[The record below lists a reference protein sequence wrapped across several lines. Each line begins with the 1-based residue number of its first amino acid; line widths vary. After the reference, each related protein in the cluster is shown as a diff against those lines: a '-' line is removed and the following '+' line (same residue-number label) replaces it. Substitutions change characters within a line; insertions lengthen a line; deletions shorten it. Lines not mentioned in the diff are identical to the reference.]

1 MPEGADPGFDRKIRS
16 AYAMAHSYCRG
27 AGKRVKACGKNGE
40 NGRRKV
46 RSKNGIARRRLFTS
60 AAALGGTAALGG
72 ALGGEAAAA
81 PGQEASATGF
91 SPVTVTPADS
101 QYGELVHGMN
111 RRYVGSPEAV
121 HLVDDVSQVAGV
133 VQAAVTAGKRLT
145 VRSGGHCLEDF
156 VFNPE
161 VQAVLDLSQLNK
173 VYYDAGRRAFAVE
186 TGAQLL
192 DVYNLLYQVYGVT
205 VPGGICYSV
214 AAGGH
219 VSGGGWGLLCRQL
232 GLIIDYLYAVE
243 VVVVGAD
250 GKVRTVVATSDQG
263 DPNRDLWW
271 AHAGGGGGNF
281 GVVTRYWF
289 RTPGATG
296 TDPKKLL
303 PKPPREVYLSALSWP
318 WESMTEAKVSRLV
331 QNYARWFT
339 AHSAPGAPELALASF
354 LVLTHKSS
362 GQIAM
367 VTQVD
372 ATAPNA
378 RKLLDDYLAAI
389 GEGVDV
395 QTGAVTHQFAEF
407 GPMAEYAAPRK
418 LPWLEATRYLGTT
431 NTNLTDPTFRQEYK
445 SSYMRATFPDRQ
457 LAALYKH
464 LTRDDVTLPGASI
477 TLSSYGGE
485 VNRIAPAATG
495 YPHRESFFK
504 MMWMSLW
511 NDAAE
516 DAAYIAWNRECYAE
530 VYADS
535 GGVPVPNDVTDGCY
549 VNYPDNDL
557 NDPKYNTSSTP
568 WHALYYKGNYPRLQ
582 QVKKKY
588 DPKNFFRHAQSVR
601 LP

>member
-1 MPEGADPGFDRKIRS
+1 MRDNSGI
-16 AYAMAHSYCRG
+16 
-27 AGKRVKACGKNGE
+27 
-40 NGRRKV
+40 GRR
-46 RSKNGIARRRLFTS
+46 RFFTT
-60 AAALGGTAALGG
+60 AAALGGTAAVGG
-72 ALGGEAAAA
+72 AFAGSAAAV
-81 PGQEASATGF
+81 GQDSTAVTF
-91 SPVTVTPADS
+91 SPVTVTSADA
-101 QYGELVHGMN
+101 QYGELVHGVN
-111 RRYVGSPEAV
+111 NRYVGNPEAV
-121 HLVDDVSQVAGV
+121 QIVDDVSQVAGV

-145 VRSGGHCLEDF
+145 VCSGRHCLEDF
-156 VFNPE
+156 VFNPD
-161 VQAVLDLSQLNK
+161 VQVVLDLSQLNK

-192 DVYNLLYQVYGVT
+192 DVYTLLYQVYGVT
-205 VPGGICYSV
+205 LPGGICYSV

-232 GLIIDYLYAVE
+232 GLIIDYLCAVE

-250 GKVRTVVATSDQG
+250 GTVCTVVATN
-263 DPNRDLWW
+263 DPNDPHRDLWW

-289 RTPGATG
+289 RSPGATS
-296 TDPKKLL
+296 TDPRKLL
-303 PKPPREVYLSALSWP
+303 PKPPQEVYLVAQAWA
-318 WESMTEAKVSRLV
+318 WADMTEATFSRLV
-331 QNYARWFT
+331 QNYATWFA

-354 LVLTHKSS
+354 LVLTHESA

-372 ATAPNA
+372 ATVPGALQ
-378 RKLLDDYLAAI
+378 LLEDYQAAI
-389 GEGVDV
+389 ADGVDV
-395 QTGAVTHQFAEF
+395 AAGAVTRPFAEF
-407 GPMAEYAAPRK
+407 GPMATYAEPRK

-431 NTNLTDPTFRQEYK
+431 NANLTDPTFRQEYK
-445 SSYMRATFPDRQ
+445 SSYMRAAFPDGQ

-464 LTRDDVTLPGASI
+464 LTRTDVTVPGASI

-485 VNRIAPAATG
+485 VNRVAPTATG

-511 NDAAE
+511 NDPAQ
-516 DAAYIAWNRECYAE
+516 DATYVAWNRECYSE
-530 VYADS
+530 VYADT

-557 NDPKYNTSSTP
+557 NDPQYNTSSTP
-568 WHALYYKGNYPRLQ
+568 WYALYYKDNYPGLQ
-582 QVKKKY
+582 QVKKTY
-588 DPKNFFRHAQSVR
+588 DPTNFFHHTQSIR

>member
-1 MPEGADPGFDRKIRS
+1 MRDNKGI
-16 AYAMAHSYCRG
+16 
-27 AGKRVKACGKNGE
+27 
-40 NGRRKV
+40 GRR
-46 RSKNGIARRRLFTS
+46 RFFTT
-60 AAALGGTAALGG
+60 AAAMGGTAAMGG
-72 ALGGEAAAA
+72 ALAGRAAAA
-81 PGQEASATGF
+81 EQEAATVTF
-91 SPVTVTPADS
+91 APVTVTPADA

-111 RRYVGSPEAV
+111 NRYVGSPEAV
-121 HLVDDVSQVAGV
+121 QIVDDVSQVAGV

-161 VQAVLDLSQLNK
+161 VQVVLDLSQLNN

-192 DVYNLLYQVYGVT
+192 DVYTLLYQVYGVT

-232 GLIIDYLYAVE
+232 GLIIDYLCAVE

-250 GKVRTVVATSDQG
+250 GKVRTVVATNDPG
-263 DPNRDLWW
+263 DPHRELWW

-289 RTPGATG
+289 RTPGATS

-303 PKPPREVYLSALSWP
+303 PRPPREVYLVAQAWP
-318 WESMTEAKVSRLV
+318 WETMTEARFSRLA

-354 LVLTHKSS
+354 LVLTHKSA

-372 ATAPNA
+372 ATVPNA
-378 RKLLDDYLAAI
+378 RQLLDGYLAAI
-389 GEGVDV
+389 GAGVDV
-395 QTGAVTHQFAEF
+395 PTVAVTRQFAEF
-407 GPMAEYAAPRK
+407 GPMASYAEPRK

-431 NTNLTDPTFRQEYK
+431 NTNLTDPTYRQEYK
-445 SSYMRATFPDRQ
+445 SAYMRAAFPDRQ

-464 LTRDDVTLPGASI
+464 LTRTDVVLPGASV

-485 VNRIAPAATG
+485 VNRLAPSATG

-511 NDAAE
+511 NDPAQ
-516 DAAYIAWNRECYAE
+516 DAAYIAWNRQCYAE
-530 VYADS
+530 VYADT

-588 DPKNFFRHAQSVR
+588 DPTNFFRHAQSVR

>member
-1 MPEGADPGFDRKIRS
+1 MRDNSGI
-16 AYAMAHSYCRG
+16 
-27 AGKRVKACGKNGE
+27 
-40 NGRRKV
+40 GRR
-46 RSKNGIARRRLFTS
+46 RFFTT
-60 AAALGGTAALGG
+60 AAALGGTAAVGG
-72 ALGGEAAAA
+72 ALAGQAAAA
-81 PGQEASATGF
+81 PRQAAPAVGF
-91 SPVTVTPADS
+91 APVTVTSADA
-101 QYGELVHGMN
+101 QYAELVHGMN
-111 RRYVGSPEAV
+111 HRYVGRPEAV
-121 HLVDDVSQVAGV
+121 QIVDDVSQVASV

-156 VFNPE
+156 VFNPD
-161 VQAVLDLSQLNK
+161 VQVVLDLSQLNN
-173 VYYDAGRRAFAVE
+173 VYYDAERRAFAVE

-192 DVYNLLYQVYGVT
+192 DVYTLLYQVYGVT

-232 GLIIDYLYAVE
+232 GLIIDYLCAVE

-250 GKVRTVVATSDQG
+250 GKVRTVVATNEPG
-263 DPNRDLWW
+263 DPNRELWW

-303 PKPPREVYLSALSWP
+303 PKPPREVYLVAQSWP
-318 WESMTEAKVSRLV
+318 WESMTEAKFSRLV

-354 LVLTHKSS
+354 LVLTHESS

-378 RKLLDDYLAAI
+378 RQMLDGYLAAI
-389 GEGVDV
+389 GDGVGV
-395 QTGAVTHQFAEF
+395 QTGAVTRRFAEF
-407 GPMAEYAAPRK
+407 GPMAMYAEPRK

-445 SSYMRATFPDRQ
+445 SAYMRGTFPGRQ

-464 LTRDDVTLPGASI
+464 LTRTDVTLPGASI

-485 VNRIAPAATG
+485 VNRVAPAATG

-504 MMWMSLW
+504 LMWMSLW
-511 NDAAE
+511 NDDAE

-530 VYADS
+530 VYADT
-535 GGVPVPNDVTDGCY
+535 GGVPVPNGVTDGCY

-568 WHALYYKGNYPRLQ
+568 WYSLYYKGNYPRLQ

-588 DPKNFFRHAQSVR
+588 DPTDFFRHAQSVR

>member
-1 MPEGADPGFDRKIRS
+1 MHD
-16 AYAMAHSYCRG
+16 
-27 AGKRVKACGKNGE
+27 
-40 NGRRKV
+40 
-46 RSKNGIARRRLFTS
+46 SKGIGRRRLFTT
-60 AAALGGTAALGG
+60 AAALGGTAAVGG
-72 ALGGEAAAA
+72 VLARPAAAEDAAGVRTFA
-81 PGQEASATGF
+81 P
-91 SPVTVTPADS
+91 VRVTPADA

-111 RRYVGSPEAV
+111 RRYVGNPEAV
-121 HLVDDVSQVAGV
+121 QIVDDVSQVAGV

-145 VRSGGHCLEDF
+145 VRSGGHCLEDW

-161 VQAVLDLSQLNK
+161 VQVVLDLSLLDK
-173 VYYDAGRRAFAVE
+173 VYYDSGRRAFAVE

-192 DVYNLLYQVYGVT
+192 DVYALLYQVYGVT
-205 VPGGICYSV
+205 VPGGICHSV

-232 GLIIDYLYAVE
+232 GLIIDYLCAVE

-250 GKVRTVVATSDQG
+250 GRVRTVVATN
-263 DPNRDLWW
+263 DPNDPHRELWW

-296 TDPKKLL
+296 TDPRKLL
-303 PKPPREVYLSALSWP
+303 PKPPREVYLVAQAWP
-318 WESMTEAKVSRLV
+318 WESMTEAKVSRLA

-354 LVLTHKSS
+354 LVLTHRSA

-372 ATAPNA
+372 ATVPDA
-378 RKLLDDYLAAI
+378 RRLLDDYRAAI

-395 QTGAVTHQFAEF
+395 PTEAVTRPFAEF
-407 GPMAEYAAPRK
+407 GPMAAYAEPRR
-418 LPWLEATRYLGTT
+418 LPWLEATRYLALT
-431 NTNLTDPTFRQEYK
+431 NTNLTDPTYRQEYK
-445 SSYMRATFPDRQ
+445 SSYMRAAFPDRQ

-464 LTRDDVTLPGASI
+464 LTRTDVTLPGASI

-485 VNRIAPAATG
+485 VNRPAPSATG

-511 NDAAE
+511 NDPAE
-516 DAAYIAWNRECYAE
+516 DAAYIAWNRQCYAE
-530 VYADS
+530 VYADT
-535 GGVPVPNDVTDGCY
+535 GGVPVPNAVTDGCY

-557 NDPKYNTSSTP
+557 NDPAYNTSSAP
-568 WHALYYKGNYPRLQ
+568 WYKLYYKDNYPRLQ

-588 DPKNFFRHAQSVR
+588 DPTDFFRHAQSVR

>member
-91 SPVTVTPADS
+91 GPVTVTPADS

-582 QVKKKY
+582 
-588 DPKNFFRHAQSVR
+588 
-601 LP
+601 

>member
-1 MPEGADPGFDRKIRS
+1 MHD
-16 AYAMAHSYCRG
+16 
-27 AGKRVKACGKNGE
+27 
-40 NGRRKV
+40 
-46 RSKNGIARRRLFTS
+46 SKGIGRRRLFTT
-60 AAALGGTAALGG
+60 AAALGGTAAMGG
-72 ALGGEAAAA
+72 VLARPAAAEDATAGVRSFA
-81 PGQEASATGF
+81 PVKVTSAD
-91 SPVTVTPADS
+91 A

-111 RRYVGSPEAV
+111 RRYVGNPEAV
-121 HLVDDVSQVAGV
+121 HIVDDVSQVAGV

-145 VRSGGHCLEDF
+145 VRSGGHCLEDW
-156 VFNPE
+156 VFNPQ
-161 VQAVLDLSQLNK
+161 VQVVLDLSMLDK
-173 VYYDAGRRAFAVE
+173 VYYDPGRCAFAVE

-192 DVYNLLYQVYGVT
+192 DVYALLYQVYGVT
-205 VPGGICYSV
+205 VPGGICHSV

-232 GLIIDYLYAVE
+232 GLIIDYLHAVE

-250 GKVRTVVATSDQG
+250 GRVRTVVATN
-263 DPNRDLWW
+263 DPNDPHRELWW

-296 TDPKKLL
+296 SDPRKLL
-303 PKPPREVYLSALSWP
+303 PKPPREVYLVAQAWP
-318 WESMTEAKVSRLV
+318 WESMTEAKVSRLA

-354 LVLTHKSS
+354 LVLTHKSA

-372 ATAPNA
+372 ATVPDA
-378 RKLLDDYLAAI
+378 RRMLDDYRAAI

-395 QTGAVTHQFAEF
+395 PTEAVTRPFAEF
-407 GPMAEYAAPRK
+407 GPMAAYAEPRR
-418 LPWLEATRYLGTT
+418 LPWLEATRYLALT

-445 SSYMRATFPDRQ
+445 SSYMRAAFPDRQ

-464 LTRDDVTLPGASI
+464 LTRTDVTLPGASI

-485 VNRIAPAATG
+485 VNRPAPSATG

-511 NDAAE
+511 NDPAE
-516 DAAYIAWNRECYAE
+516 DAAYVAWNRQCYAE
-530 VYADS
+530 VYADT
-535 GGVPVPNDVTDGCY
+535 GGVPVPNAVTDGCY

-557 NDPKYNTSSTP
+557 NDPAYNTSSTP
-568 WHALYYKGNYPRLQ
+568 WYKLYYKDNYARLQ

-588 DPKNFFRHAQSVR
+588 DPTDFFRHAQSIR

>member
-1 MPEGADPGFDRKIRS
+1 MR
-16 AYAMAHSYCRG
+16 
-27 AGKRVKACGKNGE
+27 E
-40 NGRRKV
+40 NSGIGRR
-46 RSKNGIARRRLFTS
+46 RFFTT
-60 AAALGGTAALGG
+60 AAALGGTAAVGG
-72 ALGGEAAAA
+72 VLAGQATAAV
-81 PGQEASATGF
+81 QDTATGT
-91 SPVTVTPADS
+91 SGLVTVTPSDA
-101 QYGELVHGMN
+101 QYGEFVHGMN
-111 RRYVGSPEAV
+111 NRYVGNPEAV
-121 HLVDDVSQVAGV
+121 QVVGDVSQVAGV
-133 VQAAVTAGKRLT
+133 VQAAVSAGKRLT

-161 VQAVLDLSQLNK
+161 VQVVLDLSRLDK

-186 TGAQLL
+186 TGARLL
-192 DVYNLLYQVYGVT
+192 DVYTLLYQLYGVT

-232 GLIIDYLYAVE
+232 GLIIDYLAAVE

-250 GKVRTVVATSDQG
+250 GKVRTVVATNSAD
-263 DPNRDLWW
+263 DPNRELWW

-303 PKPPREVYLSALSWP
+303 PKPPREVYLLAQSWP
-318 WESMTEAKVSRLV
+318 WESMTEAKFSRLA
-331 QNYARWFT
+331 QNYARWFA

-354 LVLTHKSS
+354 LVLTHKSA

-378 RKLLDDYLAAI
+378 RQLLDSYLAAI
-389 GEGVDV
+389 GDGVDV
-395 QTGAVTHQFAEF
+395 PTGAVTRQFAEF
-407 GPMAEYAAPRK
+407 GPMAAYAEPRK

-431 NTNLTDPTFRQEYK
+431 NSNLTDPTYRQEYK
-445 SSYMRATFPDRQ
+445 SAYMRGAFPDRQ

-464 LTRDDVTLPGASI
+464 LTRTDVTLPGASI

-485 VNRIAPAATG
+485 VNRIAPSATG
-495 YPHRESFFK
+495 YPHRESYFK
-504 MMWMSLW
+504 LMWMSLW
-511 NDAAE
+511 NDPAE
-516 DAAYIAWNRECYAE
+516 DAAYVAWNRQCYAE
-530 VYADS
+530 VYADT

-557 NDPKYNTSSTP
+557 NDPQYNKSSTP
-568 WHALYYKGNYPRLQ
+568 WHSLYYKGNYPRLQ
-582 QVKKKY
+582 QVKKTY
-588 DPKNFFRHAQSVR
+588 DPTNFFRHAQSVR

>member
-1 MPEGADPGFDRKIRS
+1 MRDNSGI
-16 AYAMAHSYCRG
+16 
-27 AGKRVKACGKNGE
+27 
-40 NGRRKV
+40 GRRRFFK
-46 RSKNGIARRRLFTS
+46 TT
-60 AAALGGTAALGG
+60 AALGGTAAVGG
-72 ALGGEAAAA
+72 AFAGQAAAIGRGTTDVTFA
-81 PGQEASATGF
+81 
-91 SPVTVTPADS
+91 PVTVTPADA

-111 RRYVGSPEAV
+111 NRYVGRPEAV
-121 HLVDDVSQVAGV
+121 HLVDDVSRVADV
-133 VQAAVTAGKRLT
+133 VQAAVTGGKRLT

-161 VQAVLDLSQLNK
+161 VQAVLDLSHLNK

-192 DVYNLLYQVYGVT
+192 DVYTLLYQVYGVT
-205 VPGGICYSV
+205 LPGGVCYSV

-232 GLIIDYLYAVE
+232 GLIIDYLCAVE
-243 VVVVGAD
+243 VVVVGAN
-250 GKVRTVVATSDQG
+250 GKVRTVVATDEPG
-263 DPNRDLWW
+263 DPHRELWW

-296 TDPKKLL
+296 TDPGKLL
-303 PKPPREVYLSALSWP
+303 PAPPREVYLVAQAWP
-318 WESMTEAKVSRLV
+318 WEGMTRTKFSRLV

-354 LVLTHKSS
+354 LVLTHRSN

-372 ATAPNA
+372 ATSPRA
-378 RKLLDDYLAAI
+378 RRLLDDYLAAI

-395 QTGAVTHQFAEF
+395 PTEAVTRSFAEF
-407 GPMAEYAAPRK
+407 GPMATYVQPRK

-431 NTNLTDPTFRQEYK
+431 NTNLTDPTYRQEYK
-445 SSYMRATFPDRQ
+445 SAYMRATFPDRQ
-457 LAALYKH
+457 LTALYKH
-464 LTRDDVTLPGASI
+464 LTRTDVTLPGASI

-485 VNRIAPAATG
+485 VNRVAPSATG

-511 NDAAE
+511 YDPAE
-516 DAAYIAWNRECYAE
+516 DAAYIDWNRKCYAD
-530 VYADS
+530 VYADT
-535 GGVPVPNDVTDGCY
+535 GGVPVPNGITDGCY

-557 NDPKYNTSSTP
+557 NDPRFNTSSTP
-568 WHALYYKGNYPRLQ
+568 WYSLYYKDNYPRLQ

-588 DPKNFFRHAQSVR
+588 DPTNFFRHAQSVR

>member
-1 MPEGADPGFDRKIRS
+1 M
-16 AYAMAHSYCRG
+16 
-27 AGKRVKACGKNGE
+27 KRCAENGE

-46 RSKNGIARRRLFTS
+46 RDNSGIGRRRFFTT
-60 AAALGGTAALGG
+60 AAALGGAAAVGG
-72 ALGGEAAAA
+72 TLTGQAAAA
-81 PGQEASATGF
+81 GRGTAAGQGAAAGQETVAAKLA
-91 SPVTVTPADS
+91 PVTVTPADA

-111 RRYVGSPEAV
+111 NRYVGSPESV
-121 HLVDDVSQVAGV
+121 QLVDDVSQVAGV

-161 VQAVLDLSQLNK
+161 VQVVLDLSQLNK
-173 VYYDAGRRAFAVE
+173 VYYDTKRRAFAVE

-192 DVYNLLYQVYGVT
+192 DVYTLLYQVYGVT

-232 GLIIDYLYAVE
+232 GLIIDYLCAVE

-250 GKVRTVVATSDQG
+250 GKVRTIVATDEPD
-263 DPNRDLWW
+263 DPHRELWW

-296 TDPKKLL
+296 NDPAKLL
-303 PKPPREVYLSALSWP
+303 PKPPREVYLVAQAWP
-318 WESMTEAKVSRLV
+318 WESMTEAKFSRLV

-339 AHSAPGAPELALASF
+339 AHSDPGAPELALASF
-354 LVLTHKSS
+354 LVLTHRSN

-372 ATAPNA
+372 ATVPQA
-378 RKLLDDYLAAI
+378 RRLLDDYLAAI
-389 GEGVDV
+389 GDGVDV
-395 QTGAVTHQFAEF
+395 PTGAVTRGFAEF
-407 GPMAEYAAPRK
+407 GPMAAYAEPRK
-418 LPWLEATRYLGTT
+418 LRWLEATRYLGTT
-431 NTNLTDPTFRQEYK
+431 NTNLTDPTYRQEYK
-445 SSYMRATFPDRQ
+445 SAYMRAAFPDRQ
-457 LAALYKH
+457 LAALYKN
-464 LTRDDVTLPGASI
+464 LTSTEAALPGASI

-485 VNRIAPAATG
+485 VNRVAPSATG

-511 NDAAE
+511 NDPAE
-516 DAAYIAWNRECYAE
+516 DAAYIAWNRRCYAQ
-530 VYADS
+530 VYADT
-535 GGVPVPNDVTDGCY
+535 GGVPVPNGVTDGCY

-557 NDPKYNTSSTP
+557 NDPKINTSSTP
-568 WHALYYKGNYPRLQ
+568 WYSLYYKDNYPRLQ

-588 DPKNFFRHAQSVR
+588 DPKDFFRHAQSVR

>member
-1 MPEGADPGFDRKIRS
+1 M
-16 AYAMAHSYCRG
+16 H
-27 AGKRVKACGKNGE
+27 
-40 NGRRKV
+40 
-46 RSKNGIARRRLFTS
+46 SKNGIARRRFFTT
-60 AAALGGTAALGG
+60 AAALGGTAALGS
-72 ALGGEAAAA
+72 ALGPEAAAA
-81 PGQEASATGF
+81 AGEAATTGF
-91 SPVTVTPADS
+91 GPVTVTSADA
-101 QYGELVHGMN
+101 QYGELVHGVN

-121 HLVDDVSQVAGV
+121 HLVDEVSQVAGV

-161 VQAVLDLSQLNK
+161 VQVVLDLSQLNR

-250 GKVRTVVATSDQG
+250 GKVRTVVATSDKD
-263 DPNRDLWW
+263 DPNRELWW

-318 WESMTEAKVSRLV
+318 WESMTEERFSRLV

-354 LVLTHKSS
+354 LVLTHRSS

-372 ATAPNA
+372 ATVPGA
-378 RKLLDDYLAAI
+378 RRLLDDYLAAI

-395 QTGAVTHQFAEF
+395 RTGAVTRQFGEF
-407 GPMAEYAAPRK
+407 GPMAEYAEPRR

-445 SSYMRATFPDRQ
+445 SSYMRAAFPARQ

-464 LTRDDVTLPGASI
+464 LTRTDVTLPGASI

-485 VNRIAPAATG
+485 VNRVAPEATG

-511 NDAAE
+511 NDEAE
-516 DAAYIAWNRECYAE
+516 DSAYIAWNRECYAE
-530 VYADS
+530 VYADT
-535 GGVPVPNDVTDGCY
+535 GGVPVPNGVTDGCY

-568 WHALYYKGNYPRLQ
+568 WHALYYKDNYPRLQ
-582 QVKKKY
+582 RVKKKY
-588 DPKNFFRHAQSVR
+588 DPKDFFRHAQSVR